1 MLALEGI
8 KILDLSRLAPGPYCT
23 MILADLGADV
33 LKIEP
38 PGSGMPFFAPPVE
51 EEKWFAYN
59 AFDRN
64 KRSMMLN
71 LRAEEGREIF
81 FKLAKDA
88 DVVVEGFRPGAVKR
102 LGVDYST
109 LRRQNPRIVYCS
121 ISGYGQEGPYSN
133 LSGHDPNYI
142 AISGAL
148 SLIGPKDKAP
158 ILPSNF
164 LADFA
169 GGGLQA
175 TVGILVALITRQRT
189 GVGQYIDVAMLDGV
203 VSMLAVELS
212 QYFLTGEVPT
222 RGETLPTGA
231 TPSGNV
237 YETKDGGYVTLA
249 AGEPHFW
256 KNVCQ
261 ALGCDDLIPYQ
272 QATGEKRT
280 EIFRRFRE
288 AFLRKT
294 RDEWFELLT
303 KADVPVGPVYSLEEA
318 VNNNH
323 IISRRMVLDVEDP
336 KLGTIRQV
344 GVIPPLSET
353 PGKVR
358 HVGVKPG
365 KHTTE
370 VLTSLGYSQ
379 EDIRRLRE
387 KSVIG

>member
-1 MLALEGI
+1 
-8 KILDLSRLAPGPYCT
+8 